1 MSLKENV
8 VAQFIPLE
16 IGMNKI
22 INTGLQAKPKINS
35 ISSPIDLTN
44 SSGIAWMVN
53 MISSIKEI

>member
-22 INTGLQAKPKINS
+22 ISTGLQAKPKINM
-35 ISSPIDLTN
+35 IASPIDLSN